1 MDSGKLRGFLSL
13 MYIVLVFT
21 LAYTNIPVVVWGIFM
36 VTNTVIGYVLL
47 YEKDIDTNPTAN
59 PRLPV

>member
-13 MYIVLVFT
+13 MYIVLVFM
-21 LAYTNIPVVVWGIFM
+21 LAYTNIPIVVWGIFM

-47 YEKDIDTNPTAN
+47 YEKDTDTNPTAN